1 MAILFVKSVFINHM
15 NMKLVINVLFLLVV
29 LVMSGGCNK
38 DEHCGTFMKFEGRI
52 EANFTIPSGL
62 NTVET
67 HYFIIR
73 DVPTNFRALAASRNL
88 EIEDIQCIVA
98 SRGLI
103 RAAFNDFS
111 YDFIDRI
118 QVYAITQNE
127 PVKKREMYF
136 LDFVPLNT
144 GSVLRMSSSTTELKE
159 ILLENDVIDLEIRL
173 VLRSFSPGNIVTR
186 LDCGFAVF

>member
-1 MAILFVKSVFINHM
+1 MMKMKYMIRWALWLSVIW
-15 NMKLVINVLFLLVV
+15 V
-29 LVMSGGCNK
+29 SYGCNK

-52 EANFTIPSGL
+52 DASFTIPSGL

-67 HYFIIR
+67 HYFVIR
-73 DVPTNFRALAASRNL
+73 NVATNFRSLAASRNIDP
-88 EIEDIQCIVA
+88 EEIQCIVA

-103 RAAFNDFS
+103 RSAFNDFS
-111 YDFIDRI
+111 YDFIERI

-144 GSVLRMSSSTTELKE
+144 GPVLRMSSSTTELKE
-159 ILLENDVIDLEIRL
+159 ILLENDVIDLEVRL